1 MLHPSL
7 VPGYDTIQNCITIC
21 AVFLEKGFSEPTEH
35 KICGNQAS
43 PQQFD
48 APQFDAPNSV
58 KFGENV
64 PTFRITA
71 IVWAAVAVTVL
82 ADVATA
88 QEVRRAPSMGFM
100 GMRGKKDIFPEDD
113 NSIEE
118 FKRAPLMGFQ
128 GVRGKKAPSMGFMG
142 MRGKKEE
149 GQDFWDEEKRA
160 PSSGF
165 FGMRGKKA
173 PAAGFFGMRGKKGPS
188 SGFFGMRGKK
198 GPSGFL
204 GMRGKKESI
213 DDIDSLL
220 QYLRDSE
227 ARQDIEDMMETRAKR
242 FADDS
247 FQEPQ
252 SEQDFL

>member
-1 MLHPSL
+1 M
-7 VPGYDTIQNCITIC
+7 
-21 AVFLEKGFSEPTEH
+21 
-35 KICGNQAS
+35 
-43 PQQFD
+43 
-48 APQFDAPNSV
+48 
-58 KFGENV
+58 
-64 PTFRITA
+64 RITA

-82 ADVATA
+82 ADVASA

-100 GMRGKKDIFPEDD
+100 GMRGKKDIFPDD
-113 NSIEE
+113 ENSIEE

-142 MRGKKEE
+142 MRGKKDED
-149 GQDFWDEEKRA
+149 QDLWDEEKRA

-227 ARQDIEDMMETRAKR
+227 ARQDVEDMMETRAKR
-242 FADDS
+242 FVDDS

-252 SEQDFL
+252 SQQDFL